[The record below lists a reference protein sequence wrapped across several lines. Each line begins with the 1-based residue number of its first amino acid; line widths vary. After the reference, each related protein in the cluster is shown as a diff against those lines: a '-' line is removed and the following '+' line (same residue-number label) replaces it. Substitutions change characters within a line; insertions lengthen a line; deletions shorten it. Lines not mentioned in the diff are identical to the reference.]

1 MASSSKEYEL
11 AVRIAGSVSSSFNSA
26 ISTAEG
32 KVTSLG
38 SIAKKAA
45 AVAAAAWGALKIGEF
60 VSDAVDT
67 YSEFDQAMANTAAI
81 CGATADEY
89 AALEAAALE
98 MGKATTK
105 TATECSEALG
115 YMSLA
120 GWSVSDSIAS
130 LEPILRLS
138 EATQMDLAT
147 CSDLVTDS
155 MSALGIEIADL
166 STYLDVAAMANN
178 KSNQT
183 AQMLMEAYIGVGGT
197 MKNLNVPIQE
207 SAAALG
213 VMANR
218 GIKGSEAGTALNAVI
233 NNLTTGTGQAGKM
246 MEKLGISAFDSNG
259 NFIGLAETIQ
269 VVNEATKDMTEEER
283 NAALAA
289 IGGKQHI
296 DTLNALMS
304 GLNTTTADGVSEWAA
319 LSDALY
325 NSDGA
330 LATMADTVTDT
341 LSGAMSRFGSAV
353 DDAKIRLVQVF
364 APMAKDAI
372 NTLSAVIPTL
382 TDKVQAFAENLSTN
396 VVPRVKSFVERAIGL
411 FNEVKPTLET
421 IATKAGEAF
430 TFISTTVGDAV
441 RGVAEKIEQHRDI
454 IDKIGEVAERVG
466 TALWNAFEEAKP
478 AIEYVGNTLIPA
490 AADGLLTMADT
501 ILDVILHIGDFK
513 EELIAAAAVYGAF
526 KVGSGIQKIATA
538 FGNAQV
544 SLKLFTMSTKNANI
558 AQSVMN
564 GTLSIGEG
572 IVALFTGQTT
582 IAQLAQAAW
591 SKVTKAFTA
600 VQTAMNT
607 VLSANPIGLII
618 TAIVAVIA
626 IVVVLYKK
634 CDWFRNGVNKILT
647 AVGNAFKKLW
657 EVIKKA
663 WDKIV
668 QSLQPLIDA
677 ISGAFQEAWELIQV
691 IWDMVGPYFTAIW
704 NAIKAVFSVVKDF
717 FVARFKVAWEGI
729 KLVWAVAVSY
739 FQTIWENI
747 KLVFSVVKTFFS
759 GMFSTAWEAIKTVW
773 NAVVGYFAA
782 IWNTIKGIFS
792 VVKSVLTGDFQGA
805 WEGIKGIVSTWTS
818 YFSGVWS
825 GIKNVFSKVG
835 SWFSSTFSSAWNAI
849 KGIFSNW
856 SSFFS
861 GLIDKIKSA
870 FSKATSIMSTPIE
883 NAKNL
888 IKSAFDK
895 IKSFVNFKWSLPAL
909 KLPHISVTGGVAPF
923 GIGGKGS
930 LPKFSIQWY
939 KDGGILDGAQIFG
952 AAGGNLLGGGE
963 AGKEAVLPLTELWKN
978 MRYVMSDVLQRANS
992 STIGTAIST
1001 INDKLQSARTAGSDT
1016 LLNALNALL
1025 GGKDDP
1031 QPALAGG
1038 PGGAGYQI
1046 TYSPVY
1052 QFYGEAPSK
1061 DDLTDAAR
1069 MSQAEFNAMMDEY
1082 LKDKDRK
1089 DF

>member
-1 MASSSKEYEL
+1 M
-11 AVRIAGSVSSSFNSA
+11 
-26 ISTAEG
+26 STAEG
-32 KVTSLG
+32 KVTNLG

-89 AALEAAALE
+89 AALQAAALE

-166 STYLDVAAMANN
+166 AEYLDVAAMANN

-218 GIKGSEAGTALNAVI
+218 GIKGSEAGTALNAVM

-246 MEKLGISAFDSNG
+246 MEQLGISAFDSNG

-269 VVNEATKDMTEEER
+269 VVSEATKNMTEEER

-296 DTLNALMS
+296 DALNALMS
-304 GLNTTTADGVSEWAA
+304 GLNTTTAEGVSEWAA
-319 LSDALY
+319 LSQSLY

-341 LSGAMSRFGSAV
+341 LSGAMARFGSAV
-353 DDAKIRLVQVF
+353 DDAKIRLVQTF

-372 NTLSAVIPTL
+372 NSVSAALPGL
-382 TDKVQAFAENLSTN
+382 TDKMTGFAEGLITN
-396 VVPRVKSFVERAIGL
+396 AVPKIKSFVGQAVGL
-411 FNEVKPTLET
+411 FNRVKPTLDT
-421 IATKAGEAF
+421 IANKASEAF
-430 TFISTTVGDAV
+430 TFVTTTVGNAI
-441 RGVAEKIEQHRDI
+441 RGVAEKMEEHKGV
-454 IDKIGEVAERVG
+454 IDKVREIAERVG
-466 TALWNAFEEAKP
+466 TALWNAFEAAKP
-478 AIEYVGNTLIPA
+478 AIEYVGGTLIPA
-490 AADGLLTMADT
+490 AADGLMTLVDT
-501 ILDVILHIGDFK
+501 VLNVILHIRDFK
-513 EELIAAAAVYGAF
+513 EEIIAAAAVYGAF
-526 KVGSGIQKIATA
+526 KVGTAIQGIATA

-544 SLKLFTMSTKNANI
+544 QLKLFTMSTKNANI
-558 AQSVMN
+558 AQAAMN
-564 GTLSIGEG
+564 GTLKLGEV

-591 SKVTKAFTA
+591 GTVTKALTA
-600 VQTAMNT
+600 AQTALNA
-607 VLSANPIGLII
+607 VLTANPIGLII
-618 TAIVAVIA
+618 AAIAAVIA

-634 CDWFRNGVNKILT
+634 CDWFRNGVNKILG
-647 AVGNAFKKLW
+647 AVVSAFKKLW
-657 EVIKKA
+657 EGIKKV
-663 WDKIV
+663 WEKIM

-677 ISGAFQEAWELIQV
+677 ISGAFQEGWELIQV
-691 IWDMVGPYFTAIW
+691 IWDAVGPYFTAIW
-704 NAIKAVFSVVKDF
+704 DGIKAVFSVVKDF
-717 FVARFKVAWEGI
+717 FVARFKVAWEGV

-739 FQTIWENI
+739 FKTIWENI
-747 KLVFSVVKTFFS
+747 KLVFSVVKEFFA
-759 GMFSTAWEAIKTVW
+759 GMFSAAWEAIKVVW

-805 WEGIKGIVSTWTS
+805 WDGIKGIVSTWTG
-818 YFSGVWS
+818 YFSGVWD
-825 GIKNVFSKVG
+825 GIKGVFSKVG
-835 SWFSSTFSSAWNAI
+835 SWFSNTFSAAWNAI
-849 KGIFSNW
+849 KGIFNNW
-856 SSFFS
+856 GSFFS

-870 FSKATSIMSTPIE
+870 FSNVVSIMTTPIE
-883 NAKNL
+883 NAKNF

-895 IKSFVNFKWSLPAL
+895 IKSFVNFKWELPKL

-939 KDGGILDGAQIFG
+939 KDGGILSGAQIFG
-952 AAGGNLLGGGE
+952 AMGGKLLGGGE
-963 AGKEAVLPLTELWKN
+963 AGKEAVLPLSELWKN
-978 MRYVMSDVLQRANS
+978 MRSVMSGVLQSNNGG
-992 STIGTAIST
+992 TLGTLIGT
-1001 INDKLQSARTAGSDT
+1001 INDKLQSARMAGT
-1016 LLNALNALL
+1016 NTMVNALNALL
-1025 GGKDDP
+1025 GGKDNP

-1038 PGGAGYQI
+1038 PGGPGYQI
-1046 TYSPVY
+1046 TFSPVY

-1082 LKDKDRK
+1082 LKDKGRK